1 MTKTRTI
8 LIAGPTAS
16 GKSALALSL
25 AEQLGAAVI
34 INADSMQ
41 VYTDLR
47 VLTAR
52 PTVEE
57 EQRVR
62 HALSG
67 HISGRDAYSVARFVG
82 ECAAALTEAHGRGET
97 ALIVGGTGL
106 YFKALLEGLSPIP
119 PIPNELR
126 AHIRTRA
133 LSEGAT
139 ALHRELSAR
148 DPIMGARLVPTD
160 TQRITRA
167 LEVLEATGQSLSH
180 WQQIPGVPV
189 IDPEQAL
196 RFVIELERGAMMARC
211 DQRFDLIMRQG
222 ALEEVARLRE
232 AQLPADLPIMRALG
246 VRPLIDYLEGV
257 VTLER
262 ATELAKSE
270 TRQFAKRQITW
281 LKRHMITWKHI
292 STHESAQSSREIIS
306 FIDF

>member
-1 MTKTRTI
+1 MTKHRTI

-25 AEQLGAAVI
+25 AEHLGTAVI

-41 VYTDLR
+41 VYADLR

-52 PTVEE
+52 PTVED

-62 HALSG
+62 HALIGHVSG
-67 HISGRDAYSVARFVG
+67 SEAYSAARFVV
-82 ECAAALTEAHGRGET
+82 ECAAALTDAHARGET

-119 PIPNELR
+119 PIPEEVR
-126 AHIRTRA
+126 AHVRA
-133 LSEGAT
+133 KALRLGAA
-139 ALHRELSAR
+139 ALHDELSAC
-148 DPIMGARLVPTD
+148 DPVMAARLVPTD

-167 LEVLEATGQSLSH
+167 LEVLEATGQSLSY

-189 IDPEQAL
+189 IDPAGARHL
-196 RFVIELERGAMMARC
+196 VIQPERGDMMARC
-211 DQRFDLIMRQG
+211 DQRFDLMIRHG
-222 ALEEVARLRE
+222 ALEEVAQLRE
-232 AQLPADLPIMRALG
+232 AQLPADVPIMRALG
-246 VRPLIDYLEGV
+246 VRPIIDYLDGV

-262 ATELAKSE
+262 ATELAKTE

-281 LKRHMITWKHI
+281 LKRHMITWKCVETQEI
-292 STHESAQSSREIIS
+292 EQNIREIIS

>member
-1 MTKTRTI
+1 MTKSRII

-25 AEQLGAAVI
+25 AERIGAAVI

-41 VYTDLR
+41 VYADLR
-47 VLTAR
+47 VVTAR

-67 HISGRDAYSVARFVG
+67 HVPGREAYSVARFVD
-82 ECAAALTEAHGRGET
+82 ECAAALAAAEARGEA

-119 PIPNELR
+119 PIPDDIR
-126 AHIRTRA
+126 AHVRA
-133 LSEGAT
+133 RAVSQGAAT
-139 ALHRELSAR
+139 LHRELSTR
-148 DPIMGARLVPTD
+148 DPVMAARLVPTD

-167 LEVLEATGQSLSH
+167 LEVLEATGQSLDY
-180 WQQIPGVPV
+180 WQQIPGVPL
-189 IDPEQAL
+189 IDPEQAR
-196 RFVIELERGAMMARC
+196 RFVIWPEREAMMARC
-211 DQRFDLIMRQG
+211 DQRFELMMRQG

-232 AQLPADLPIMRALG
+232 ARLPSDMPIMRALG

-257 VTLER
+257 LTLEH
-262 ATELAKSE
+262 ATELAKTE

-281 LKRHMITWKHI
+281 VKRHMIAWKHI
-292 STHESAQSSREIIS
+292 STQQSLQNTPEFIS